1 MVRVNDVSSRLQHL
15 LRTRGITQSTM
26 ASAIGTT
33 PATVS
38 RIAAGKAGLTVD
50 MAERIAAET
59 SARAGWLLTGE
70 LPMYAGQDMGA
81 IAREGYRAGW
91 RDAVAAMEQRLQDVA
106 GAVPA
111 GSAPATRPSRA
122 SALADAKRNHQEL
135 AKLGVLRTPAAGR
148 PRRRKSA

>member
-1 MVRVNDVSSRLQHL
+1 MSTRLQHL

-50 MAERIAAET
+50 MAERMGAET
-59 SARAGWLLTGE
+59 SVRAGWLLTGE
-70 LPMYAGQDMGA
+70 LPMYAGQDIGA
-81 IAREGYRAGW
+81 IAREGYLAGW
-91 RDAVAAMEQRLQDVA
+91 RDAVAAMEQRLPEVA
-106 GAVPA
+106 GGVPA
-111 GSAPATRPSRA
+111 GDRPATRPSQS

-135 AKLGVLRTPAAGR
+135 ARSGVPGTPAVRR